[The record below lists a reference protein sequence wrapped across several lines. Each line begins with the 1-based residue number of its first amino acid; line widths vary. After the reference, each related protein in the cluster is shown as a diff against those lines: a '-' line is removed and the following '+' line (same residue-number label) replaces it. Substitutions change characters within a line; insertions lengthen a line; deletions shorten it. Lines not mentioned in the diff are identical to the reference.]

1 MSSRAE
7 LPGWCARS
15 IPGLPPIR
23 RARDFHLYDRNG
35 ARYLDLFQN
44 GGGAVLGHRQA
55 NVSLEMKKVMARG
68 VYAELHSDYEERVR
82 RAVARVLPEYDR
94 VVVYASVFEAAHALS
109 TLSELSA
116 GGDGHT
122 ESVAGAGR
130 DAVQLLGRVPDPALP
145 AGSEGADDHPD
156 APDPRVR
163 LWRPFLAEPPGGDR
177 PEAVL
182 PLLPFP
188 MRSGP
193 TVLCCGESVAARLP
207 APSPVSPV
215 LLAGLARAADN
226 LATLGSGAARHPE
239 TPRQK
244 PGKKRRSKYGQ
255 SWQRFRHPLWRQN
268 GPYIYPACDPIH
280 YQRVFEHFLG
290 NRVILNPK
298 YPGPSILPR
307 YWSVGEH
314 ERFRRLSDAAR
325 ELL

>member
-1 MSSRAE
+1 MSSRSE

-44 GGGAVLGHRQA
+44 GGGAILGHRQG
-55 NVSLEMKKVMARG
+55 NVSLEMKQVMARG

-82 RAVARVLPEYDR
+82 RAVARLLPEYDQ
-94 VVVYASVFEAAHALS
+94 VLVYASVFEAAHAV
-109 TLSELSA
+109 SELSA
-116 GGDGHT
+116 G
-122 ESVAGAGR
+122 GAGR

-145 AGSEGADDHPD
+145 ADERLD
-156 APDPRVR
+156 ASDPPVR
-163 LWRPFLAEPPGGDR
+163 LWRPFVAEPPGGDR
-177 PEAVL
+177 AEAVL

-188 MRSGP
+188 MRNGP
-193 TVLCCGESVAARLP
+193 TVLCCGESLAARLP
-207 APSPVSPV
+207 ASSPVSPV

-226 LATLGSGAARHPE
+226 LATLGSDAVHHPE
-239 TPRQK
+239 TPRHK
-244 PGKKRRSKYGQ
+244 PGKKRRTKYGP

-280 YQRVFEHFLG
+280 YERVFEHFLG

-314 ERFRRLSDAAR
+314 ERFRRLSDAALD
-325 ELL
+325 LL